1 MKEKKKWALGCLV
14 LLVLFLTGAG
24 IMLAMLRFMVPSM
37 KNQIPIGGD
46 KVAVVRIEDV
56 IYSSEKTVD
65 RIMELKEQSSVK
77 ALLLRINSPGGG
89 VAPSQ
94 EIYEAVRSFR
104 ESGKPVVASLG
115 AVAASG
121 GYYIACAADTIMAN
135 PGTVTGSIGVIFEFP
150 YIADLL
156 KKIGV
161 DMEVIK
167 SGKFK
172 DAGSP
177 SRKITAEERALF
189 QGVINDTWDQF
200 VGAVA
205 DGRGMDEKDVRA
217 IADGRIFTG
226 RQALDAGLVDTLG
239 TFEDAKMLA
248 KVMAGL
254 PADAEV
260 FEQEKAR
267 RIFDMLFGD
276 TEELLRLKGRLLPG
290 GVSFLFTGK

>member
-1 MKEKKKWALGCLV
+1 MNEKRKWLIGCSV
-14 LLVLFLTGAG
+14 LLVLFFLGAAG
-24 IMLAMLRFMVPSM
+24 ILLAARFITPSVRA
-37 KNQIPIGGD
+37 QIPLGGS
-46 KVAVVRIEDV
+46 KIAVVRVEDV
-56 IYSSEKTVD
+56 IYSSEKVVD
-65 RIMELKEQSSVK
+65 KIMELKEESTIK
-77 ALLLRINSPGGG
+77 ALVLRINSPGGG

-150 YIADLL
+150 YIAELL

-167 SGKFK
+167 SGKYK

-177 SRKITAEERALF
+177 NRKLTPEERALF
-189 QGVINDTWDQF
+189 QGVINDTWEQF
-200 VGAVA
+200 VAVVA
-205 DGRGMDEKDVRA
+205 DGRGMEEKDVKA

-239 TFEDAKMLA
+239 TFEDAKLLA
-248 KVMAGL
+248 KEMAGL
-254 PADAEV
+254 SSDAGV
-260 FEQEKAR
+260 FEHEKAR
-267 RIFDMLFGD
+267 RFLDLLLGD
-276 TEELLRLKGRLLPG
+276 TEELLRLKGRLMPA
-290 GVSFLFTGK
+290 GVNFLFVRE

>member
-1 MKEKKKWALGCLV
+1 
-14 LLVLFLTGAG
+14 
-24 IMLAMLRFMVPSM
+24 
-37 KNQIPIGGD
+37 
-46 KVAVVRIEDV
+46 
-56 IYSSEKTVD
+56 
-65 RIMELKEQSSVK
+65 MELKEQSSVK